1 MWKYAKGYYKYAILS
16 PLFVAIES
24 GVEIIIPYLLS
35 LIINYLDFVM
45 GNTSISKI
53 PDGWTSSQYVWTIG
67 GIAIGLAVI
76 ALIAGFFSA
85 YTATKASAGLGKNLR
100 EALYKKIQT
109 FSFENI
115 DKFSDASLIT
125 RLTTDVTN
133 VQQSFQMTIRICF
146 RAPILF
152 IFGIIMAYLLNPGL
166 ANYFAIGAPILLV
179 LVGLFFYPANKNFRA
194 MFKKIDRMNQVEQ
207 ENINGIKTV
216 KSYTN
221 EGYETMKFQK
231 AADDVRKFATRGDTF
246 GSLIIPVAQFV
257 IYAVLLIIYYFG
269 SISIAD
275 GQMGSGELT
284 AFITYGSQI
293 LFAILMVAAISLM
306 LLMSHSS
313 QVRINEVLNE
323 KPALKEKSNP
333 IETVRNGNVEFD
345 NVSFSYSKSAEKY
358 SLKNISFKA
367 KSGEIIGIFGS
378 TGSSKTTLINLIDR
392 LYDATSGSV
401 KIGDID
407 VKDYSLYSLREAV
420 GTVLQKNVL
429 FSGTIRSNMKWGNKE
444 ATDEE
449 ITKALDQAQASEFIF
464 SNPDG
469 LDAKVEEGG
478 ANYSGG
484 QKQRLCIARALI
496 KRPRILILDDSTS
509 AVDTK
514 TDALIQQ
521 AFRNEIPQTTKF
533 IISQRIS
540 SIQSADHIMIL
551 ENGEMKAFGNH
562 EELLKTSKIYKDI
575 YQAQMKSAPKKE
587 VR

>member
-16 PLFVAIES
+16 PICIAIES

-35 LIINYLDFVM
+35 LIIDYLDFVM
-45 GNTSISKI
+45 GVTNVSKI
-53 PDGWTSSQYVWTIG
+53 PAGWTSQQYVWTIG
-67 GIAIGLAVI
+67 GIAIGLAII
-76 ALIAGFFSA
+76 ALIAGFGSA

-125 RLTTDVTN
+125 RLTTDVSN

-152 IFGIIMAYLLNPGL
+152 IFGIVMAYILNPSL
-166 ANYFAIGAPILLV
+166 ANYFAIGAPVLLV
-179 LVGLFFYPANKNFRA
+179 LVALFFYPANKNFRI

-221 EGYETMKFQK
+221 EDYETKKFQK
-231 AADDVRKFATRGDTF
+231 AADGVRKFAIRGDTF
-246 GSLIIPVAQFV
+246 GSLITQVAQFV

-269 SISIAD
+269 AISIAD

-293 LFAILMVAAISLM
+293 LFSILMVAAISLM

-323 KPALKEKSNP
+323 DPALKEKENP
-333 IETVRNGNVEFD
+333 IMNVKNGDVEFD
-345 NVSFSYSKSAEKY
+345 NVSFSYSKAADKS
-358 SLKNISFKA
+358 SLKNISFKV
-367 KSGEIIGIFGS
+367 KSGEVIGIFGS
-378 TGSSKTTLINLIDR
+378 TGSSKTTLVNLIDR

-401 KIGDID
+401 KVGDQD

-429 FSGTIRSNMKWGNKE
+429 FSGTIRSNMKWGSKD
-444 ATDEE
+444 ATDED
-449 ITKALDQAQASEFIF
+449 IIKALNQAQASEFIL
-464 SNPDG
+464 SNPEG

-478 ANYSGG
+478 TNYSGG

-496 KRPRILILDDSTS
+496 KKPKVLILDDSTS

-514 TDALIQQ
+514 TDALIQE
-521 AFRNEIPQTTKF
+521 AFKNDIPETTKF

-540 SIQSADHIMIL
+540 SLQSADHIMIL
-551 ENGEMKAFGNH
+551 DNGEMKAFGSH
-562 EELLKTSKIYKDI
+562 DELLKTSTIYKEI

-587 VR
+587 AN